1 MAQRV
6 AQVPH
11 RVVQVARLI
20 RGLSPG
26 EREQL
31 KVLVPDLQRLPET
44 KLMIDK
50 GGLRDYIQQ
59 ELAKVEDEYPS
70 LMEADPFLGG
80 LTVGEYFALPDED
93 RERIWNEEH
102 TMEIEDFEEHD
113 VKPNA
118 YVPVLEGLQ
127 EEKEAHRARMEDWLA
142 EARALRQK
150 ILERREGSPLPDSV
164 EMLRELREERDEQ
177 ILGDPLQSSSGL

>member
-6 AQVPH
+6 AQIP

-44 KLMIDK
+44 NLMIDK

-59 ELAKVEDEYPS
+59 ELAKVGGEYPP
-70 LMEADPFLGG
+70 LAEADPFLGG

-93 RERIWNEEH
+93 RGRIWDEEH
-102 TMEIEDFEEHD
+102 TMDIEDFEEHD
-113 VKPNA
+113 VKSNA
-118 YVPVLEGLQ
+118 YVPT
-127 EEKEAHRARMEDWLA
+127 
-142 EARALRQK
+142 RQK
-150 ILERREGSPLPDSV
+150 RRP
-164 EMLRELREERDEQ
+164 
-177 ILGDPLQSSSGL
+177 

>member
-1 MAQRV
+1 VAQRA

-20 RGLSPG
+20 RGLRPE

-31 KVLVPDLQRLPET
+31 KALVPELQRPPEA
-44 KLMIDK
+44 KFLIDR

-59 ELAKVEDEYPS
+59 ELTKVEGEYPP
-70 LMEADPFLGG
+70 LAEADLFLGG
-80 LTVGEYFALPDED
+80 LTVREYFALPDEA

-102 TMEIEDFEEHD
+102 AMEIEDFEEHD

-118 YVPVLEGLQ
+118 HVP
-127 EEKEAHRARMEDWLA
+127 A
-142 EARALRQK
+142 RQK
-150 ILERREGSPLPDSV
+150 RCP
-164 EMLRELREERDEQ
+164 
-177 ILGDPLQSSSGL
+177 

>member
-6 AQVPH
+6 AQIPH

-26 EREQL
+26 EQEQL
-31 KVLVPDLQRLPET
+31 KALVPNLQRPPGA
-44 KLMIDK
+44 KIMIDK

-59 ELAKVEDEYPS
+59 ELAKVGGEYPS
-70 LMEADPFLGG
+70 LTEADPFLGG

-93 RERIWNEEH
+93 RERIWDEEH
-102 TMEIEDFEEHD
+102 TMDIGDFEEHD

-118 YVPVLEGLQ
+118 YVP
-127 EEKEAHRARMEDWLA
+127 A
-142 EARALRQK
+142 RQK
-150 ILERREGSPLPDSV
+150 RRP
-164 EMLRELREERDEQ
+164 
-177 ILGDPLQSSSGL
+177 

>member
-6 AQVPH
+6 AQIPH

-31 KVLVPDLQRLPET
+31 KALVPDLQRLPEA

-59 ELAKVEDEYPS
+59 ELAKVGGEYPS
-70 LMEADPFLGG
+70 LTEADPFLGG
-80 LTVGEYFALPDED
+80 LTVGEYLALPDED
-93 RERIWNEEH
+93 RERIWEGVVSVER
-102 TMEIEDFEEHD
+102 EGRSYD
-113 VKPNA
+113 VKP
-118 YVPVLEGLQ
+118 
-127 EEKEAHRARMEDWLA
+127 
-142 EARALRQK
+142 
-150 ILERREGSPLPDSV
+150 SP
-164 EMLRELREERDEQ
+164 
-177 ILGDPLQSSSGL
+177 

>member
-6 AQVPH
+6 TQIPH

-20 RGLSPG
+20 QGLSPE

-31 KVLVPDLQRLPET
+31 RALVPGFQRSPGA
-44 KLMIDK
+44 KLVIDK

-59 ELAKVEDEYPS
+59 EVAIVGDEYPP
-70 LMEADPFLGG
+70 LAEADPFLGG

-93 RERIWNEEH
+93 RERIWDEEH
-102 TMEIEDFEEHD
+102 TMDIEDFEEHD

-118 YVPVLEGLQ
+118 YVP
-127 EEKEAHRARMEDWLA
+127 A
-142 EARALRQK
+142 RQK
-150 ILERREGSPLPDSV
+150 RRLSLPFQNACLPEVMHPVESLLLLE
-164 EMLRELREERDEQ
+164 
-177 ILGDPLQSSSGL
+177 